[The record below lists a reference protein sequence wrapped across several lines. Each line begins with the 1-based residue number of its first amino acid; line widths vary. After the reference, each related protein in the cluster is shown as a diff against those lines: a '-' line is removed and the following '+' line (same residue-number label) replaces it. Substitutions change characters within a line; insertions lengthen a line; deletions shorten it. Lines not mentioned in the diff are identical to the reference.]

1 MKNDETKN
9 EQALT
14 ELWNYENYEFLS
26 SATSRDPDLPFPTIS
41 RQYRRGSIRIP
52 LRQGDFAARNR
63 EGLA

>member
-9 EQALT
+9 EQAFM
-14 ELWNYENYEFLS
+14 ELRNYEFLS

-41 RQYRRGSIRIP
+41 RQCRRGSIRIP